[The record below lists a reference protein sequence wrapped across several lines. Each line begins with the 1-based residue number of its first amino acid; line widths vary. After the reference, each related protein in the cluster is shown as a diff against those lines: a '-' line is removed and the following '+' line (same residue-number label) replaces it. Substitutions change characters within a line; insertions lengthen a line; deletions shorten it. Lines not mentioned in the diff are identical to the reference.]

1 MYDLSLRKDLP
12 ELYLKTVMIDIT
24 LNIRYMPVEKL
35 DIDQLQFSV
44 KKYFAYISK
53 LDSTSVKSLKNE
65 YRSYLQDNYLKK
77 MNAEDDPRYKILDLI
92 ISKL

>member
-24 LNIRYMPVEKL
+24 LYIRYMPVEKL
-35 DIDQLQFSV
+35 DIDQLQLSV

-53 LDSTSVKSLKNE
+53 LDSASVKSLKNE